1 MAIFKKALQFSI
13 FALLAGLASPGFAEY
28 NKITHL
34 NTGGQSKVNRVVA
47 QGFMQRSSG
56 SAPQSQTLVNVGSN
70 RAGTCT
76 MNIGTSI
83 EKAKIG
89 PGTRGQDIIVTAK
102 EIINVCGR

>member
-13 FALLAGLASPGFAEY
+13 FVLLAGIASHGLAEY
-28 NKITHL
+28 NKRTHL

-56 SAPQSQTLVNVGSN
+56 SAPQNQPLVNIGSK
-70 RAGTCT
+70 RAGTCV
-76 MNIGTSI
+76 MNVGTAVTGGMA
-83 EKAKIG
+83 EK
-89 PGTRGQDIIVTAK
+89 RRNQDIIVTAK